1 MGLAR
6 LRSGWRDYMEDFH
19 FALPTLG
26 GEWSDTA
33 AFAVLDGHG
42 GFDTSAFADQNQ
54 NHFLSKDHSYTV
66 KFDNIYIHNIL

>member
-1 MGLAR
+1 MNRLEIHSRDGPGKKNVALAR

-42 GFDTSAFADQNQ
+42 GFDTSAFADQN
-54 NHFLSKDHSYTV
+54 HATF
-66 KFDNIYIHNIL
+66 

>member
-1 MGLAR
+1 MDLTFK
-6 LRSGWRDYMEDFH
+6 RSTGWRDYMEDFH

-42 GFDTSAFADQNQ
+42 GGVKSEKKNQ
-54 NHFLSKDHSYTV
+54 SLFKGQFTNNQICMYACTL
-66 KFDNIYIHNIL
+66 N